1 MSKNAINRAIRENDY
16 DAMVRLY
23 QRHGT
28 NQALKLLFGATKNDW
43 TKRQVVSELNK
54 LLPLLPD
61 ESQAQV
67 IERVQKKAVKPRRKS
82 DDPDAPAEVR
92 ALVVRRKMLYARMNY
107 CFGVLH
113 TSPDKEVRFKA
124 AKELLDGQ
132 DEIID
137 IWTKSDFYDLHGS
150 LPAETKVLSFELDSL
165 NEVQLI
171 RRRNNL
177 RTYLSKYEHDARRA
191 ADVAAWQQEVDQI
204 EKLLED
210 SIHATVQLK

>member
-23 QRHGT
+23 ERHGT
-28 NQALKLLFGATKNDW
+28 NKALKLLFAGTKNDW
-43 TKRQVVSELNK
+43 TRKQVVGELNK

-67 IERVQKKAVKPRRKS
+67 IERVRKIAVKPRRKS
-82 DDPDAPAEVR
+82 DDPDAPKEVR

-113 TSPDKEVRFKA
+113 SSEDKEVRFKA

-137 IWTKSDFYDLHGS
+137 IWTKTDFYDLHGS
-150 LPAETKVLSFELDSL
+150 LPKETQVLSFELDSL
-165 NEVQLI
+165 NEVQLQK
-171 RRRNNL
+171 RRNNL
-177 RTYLSKYEHDARRA
+177 RTYLSKYKNDARRA
-191 ADVAAWQQEVDQI
+191 ADLAAWQQEVEQI
-204 EKLLED
+204 EKMLED
-210 SIHATVQLK
+210 AIHTTVQLK